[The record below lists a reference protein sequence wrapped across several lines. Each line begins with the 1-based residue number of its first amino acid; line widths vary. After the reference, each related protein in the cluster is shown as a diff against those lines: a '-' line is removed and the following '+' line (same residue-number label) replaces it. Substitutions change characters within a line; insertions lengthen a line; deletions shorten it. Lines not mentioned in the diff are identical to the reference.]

1 MIWMGIKSSIFF
13 CPLFFRLFLLNWW
26 TGIRVMKTAVSQTW
40 SIGGQVSLHPDNIYM
55 KKQWEPAI
63 SFFVT
68 ILERQISWYFFISG
82 SGKLW
87 FLNFSELGNP
97 GSEPLLLKISFKMA
111 LSRNSYEN
119 VSQNTPHNC
128 FKLANLWQTSSK
140 LQICNFQKKKSKP
153 KMLRMR

>member
-1 MIWMGIKSSIFF
+1 
-13 CPLFFRLFLLNWW
+13 
-26 TGIRVMKTAVSQTW
+26 MKTAVSQTW

-97 GSEPLLLKISFKMA
+97 GSEPLLLEMSFKMA
-111 LSRNSYEN
+111 LSKNSYKN
-119 VSQNTPHNC
+119 LSQNTPKIASN
-128 FKLANLWQTSSK
+128 
-140 LQICNFQKKKSKP
+140 
-153 KMLRMR
+153 